1 MKDDVYNLI
10 CKGELVH
17 GFELSEVIVEVEKL
31 FKVDETVALQI
42 IGKKPHVIIKKIT
55 WQKAIKYRNML
66 KNIGLVIYPNV
77 VLDKNV
83 FEESLVPV
91 MNQPAV
97 SNPKISKRPGQDKT
111 LEVPL
116 QLMLL
121 DVTKLIPTIF
131 SMPHSEPLVDN
142 NDVPI
147 FNLESY
153 NHALNPIFLL
163 LVSMFTALI
172 VQKYFALI
180 MVQDMAGHMV
190 TAISIVLFF
199 LIIIF
204 IPRVMSPNR
213 VFTLSDAKDS
223 SVYFLCAQIPN
234 INPFIYEYSIYF
246 HEGTLLA
253 TIKNYRLKNRIECL
267 DMDKNILYFS
277 SEEHYAD
284 DVAKDVARELR
295 NEIFEFS
302 ILSYINVF
310 SRLAKKINVWFS
322 KHPHAYQ
329 RNDAFVIRD
338 KNANKIAYYYKAKNS
353 AMELPVH
360 VANEYENKTMMAF
373 LLVCIGLA

>member
-1 MKDDVYNLI
+1 MKKDVYNLI

-17 GFELSEVIVEVEKL
+17 GFELSDVIVEVEKL

-42 IGKKPHVIIKKIT
+42 VDKKHHVIIKKVT
-55 WQKAIKYRNML
+55 WQQAIKYRNML
-66 KNIGLVIYPNV
+66 KNIGLVIYPKV

-83 FEESLVPV
+83 FKESLVPV

-97 SNPKISKRPGQDKT
+97 NNPKISKRPGPDKT
-111 LEVPL
+111 LKVPL
-116 QLMLL
+116 QLMSL
-121 DVTKLIPTIF
+121 DITKLIPTIL

-142 NDVPI
+142 KNVPM
-147 FNLESY
+147 FDLESY
-153 NHALNPIFLL
+153 NHALNPTFLL
-163 LVSMFTALI
+163 LGSMFTALI
-172 VQKYFALI
+172 VEKYFALI

-190 TAISIVLFF
+190 TAMSIVLFF

-223 SVYFLCAQIPN
+223 STYLLCAQIPS
-234 INPFIYEYSIYF
+234 INPFIYEYYIYSY
-246 HEGTLLA
+246 EDTLLA
-253 TIKNYRLKNRIECL
+253 TIKNYRLKNRMECL

-277 SEEHYAD
+277 SEEYYAD

-295 NEIFEFS
+295 DEIFELG

-310 SRLAKKINVWFS
+310 SRLAKKVSVWFS

-360 VANEYENKTMMAF
+360 VDNEYENKTMMAF
-373 LLVCIGLA
+373 LLVCIGIA